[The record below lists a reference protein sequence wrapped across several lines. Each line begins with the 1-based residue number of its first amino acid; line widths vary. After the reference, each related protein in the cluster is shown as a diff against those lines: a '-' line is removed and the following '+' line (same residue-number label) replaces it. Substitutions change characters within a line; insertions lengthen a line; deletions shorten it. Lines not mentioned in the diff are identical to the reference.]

1 MLVSNL
7 IHRIWIIWATV
18 IAVCTCVPVCPQD
31 TCILPNSKDN
41 QCRDLDVYIKCM
53 KSLSKKCRG
62 DIGYHSA
69 VTVSN
74 SEFKKSCTS
83 HDDFSRNNSSEHSQI
98 AQSTHNAPSC
108 PLLFDDKKEHR
119 FCGLFGDPHLRTF
132 DGKYQTCRIHGAWQ
146 VIENPFFGIMVT
158 NDAVVNST
166 TATAPTKLT
175 VILKAHKPECT
186 LQKLYEAQ
194 GDFQLPNVFED
205 GSTSSGPTSSPT
217 VSLSWRS
224 NDPNS
229 ETVIIRLSYIS
240 TIITVTRV
248 GKYLSI
254 SAKLPDQLAQ
264 MFNQDKHV
272 LCSTGCPLSEQIDIK
287 QVTISELDRVL
298 TSCHNSVGPT
308 GHKLTDQY
316 LDWCVFDMMTSHD
329 EQFIN
334 ASHAAYS
341 DVLFFEPRSLFNRTI
356 SVFEFN
362 PNSTAGAN
370 RTHRLNLFI
379 LTIITLYNFL

>member
-1 MLVSNL
+1 MLVSNH
-7 IHRIWIIWATV
+7 IHRVWIIWVAV
-18 IAVCTCVPVCPQD
+18 IAVCTCVPVPCPQD
-31 TCILPNSKDN
+31 ICTLSDVKDN
-41 QCRDLDVYIKCM
+41 QCRDLDAYLKCM

-69 VTVSN
+69 ITVSN
-74 SEFKKSCTS
+74 SEFKKKCIG
-83 HDDFSRNNSSEHSQI
+83 HEDFSRNNSGENSQMVPL
-98 AQSTHNAPSC
+98 THNAC
-108 PLLFDDKKEHR
+108 PMLFDDKKEHR

-146 VIENPFFGIMVT
+146 VIDNPFFSIMVT
-158 NDAVVNST
+158 NDAVLNST

-175 VILKAHKPECT
+175 VMLKAHKPECT
-186 LQKLYEAQ
+186 LYKLFEAQ
-194 GDFQLPNVFED
+194 GDLQLPDKFED
-205 GSTSSGPTSSPT
+205 GTTSSGPASSPT

-264 MFNQDKHV
+264 VFDQDKNV
-272 LCSTGCPLSEQIDIK
+272 LCSSGCPTSEQIDIK
-287 QVTISELDRVL
+287 QVTLSELDRGL
-298 TSCHNSVGPT
+298 TLCHNSIGPT

-341 DVLFFEPRSLFNRTI
+341 DVLFFEPRSLFNRTV
-356 SVFEFN
+356 SVFELN
-362 PNSTAGAN
+362 PDSTADAN
-370 RTHRLNLFI
+370 CQHRLNLFI
-379 LTIITLYNFL
+379 LTIIALYNFL